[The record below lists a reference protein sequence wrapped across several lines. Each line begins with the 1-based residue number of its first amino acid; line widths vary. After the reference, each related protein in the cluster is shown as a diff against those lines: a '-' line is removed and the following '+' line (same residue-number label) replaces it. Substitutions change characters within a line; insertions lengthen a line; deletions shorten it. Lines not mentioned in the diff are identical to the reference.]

1 MLSNRQAALSFILE
15 DEGDELNIGGSEPG
29 GGSRY
34 GLSIAFLTD
43 YRRKQGQPA
52 ATIADLKAL
61 TSDSAGQIYSDTL
74 LAPIRFDE
82 LPAGVDYR
90 LADITT
96 NLGLTGGPTAL
107 QLALGM
113 WPLTGAMDDAT
124 MAAVKAAEP
133 MGLVKAL
140 SAVWIATKH
149 TSPNWNPSPITKS
162 GYGHGWSNRNARA
175 TARALA
181 MVTT

>member
-1 MLSNRQAALSFILE
+1 MRVNRQAALGFILN

-29 GGSRY
+29 GGSRF
-34 GLSIAFLTD
+34 GLSITFLSE
-43 YRRKQGQPA
+43 YRHKHGLA
-52 ATIADLKAL
+52 SATIDDLKAL
-61 TSDSAGQIYSDTL
+61 SEVSAAAIYAETL
-74 LAPIRFDE
+74 LDPIRFDE

-90 LADITT
+90 LADIAT

-113 WPLTGAMDDAT
+113 WPLTGIMDAAT
-124 MAAVKAAEP
+124 MAAVSKVEPKA
-133 MGLVKAL
+133 LVSSL

-149 TSPNWNPSPITKS
+149 TSPNWGPSPITKN
-162 GYGHGWSNRNARA
+162 GYGHGWSARNQRA

-181 MVTT
+181 MVQS